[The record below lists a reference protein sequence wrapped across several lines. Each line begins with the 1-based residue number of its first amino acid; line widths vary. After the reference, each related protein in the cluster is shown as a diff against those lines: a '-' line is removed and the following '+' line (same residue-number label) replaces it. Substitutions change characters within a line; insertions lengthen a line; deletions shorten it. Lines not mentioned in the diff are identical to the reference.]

1 MSMNERAPNTR
12 LLADF
17 ISGFG
22 PKDLPREVEEY
33 IRMLAYD
40 GIGVSYA
47 SLHPIVTASAG
58 IRSFAISQGGPPE
71 ATLFGHPDKISAV
84 NAVFANG
91 TLGYAADYEPHHPE
105 AILHPIAIAVPV
117 ALAASEMVN
126 GSGKDFLAATALC
139 CEITYRVSM
148 AMNPKELYR
157 RGFHPSAVCG
167 TFGAAAAAA
176 NLFALNHEQTVR
188 ALGLAALQASG
199 LMAWQDD
206 PREDARPFQMG
217 MAARNGMTAALL
229 AKSGFGAPDRI
240 FDGGHVVLDAFS
252 DVSNPIALTSGL
264 GTEWEGVSG
273 LAVKP
278 YPCVSFLHPALDALS
293 GLIKD
298 HEVQPDQIERI
309 QLRFARSGCHCVDGN
324 PLKGHCAQYVLP
336 VFAAAGRLN
345 YTDLFDDKRKTD
357 SEVRRLAAATRVLPD
372 DGELE
377 RRFPDFYIGEIAL
390 SLAGGRR
397 LENRA
402 EVARGY
408 PEKPL
413 ANQEIKEK
421 FDDVL
426 NELLRPADRTELSEA
441 AWSVGS
447 KPTIENLAQILAR
460 PIKMRSA

>member
-12 LLADF
+12 LLAEF

-33 IRMLAYD
+33 VRVLAYD

-47 SLHPIVTASAG
+47 SLHPSVTASAG
-58 IRSFAISQGGPPE
+58 MKSFAVAQGGPPE
-71 ATLFGHPDKISAV
+71 ATLFGHPGKISAV

-91 TLGYAADYEPHHPE
+91 TLGYAADFEPHHPE
-105 AILHPIAIAVPV
+105 AILHPVAIAVPV

-126 GSGKDFLAATALC
+126 GSGRDFLAATALC

-176 NLFALNHEQTVR
+176 NLFALNPEQTVR
-188 ALGLAALQASG
+188 TLGLAALQASG

-240 FDGGHVVLDAFS
+240 FDGGHVVLEAFS
-252 DVSNPIALTSGL
+252 DVANPTALTSGL

-293 GLIKD
+293 GLIAE
-298 HEVQPDQIERI
+298 HGVQPDRIERI
-309 QLRFARSGCHCVDGN
+309 ELRFARSGCHCVDDN

-336 VFAAAGRLN
+336 VFAAAGRLL
-345 YTDLFDDKRKTD
+345 YTDLFIDKRKTD
-357 SEVRRLAAATRVLPD
+357 PEVRRLAAETRVLPD

-377 RRFPDFYIGEIAL
+377 KRFPDFYVGEIAL
-390 SLAGGRR
+390 SLAGGQR

-413 ANQEIKEK
+413 EEREIKQK
-421 FDDVL
+421 FNDVL
-426 NELLRPADRTELSEA
+426 KGLLRPAERTELSEA
-441 AWSVGS
+441 AWYAGS
-447 KPTIENLAQILAR
+447 KPTVENLAQVLAR
-460 PIKMRSA
+460 PINVGSA

>member
-12 LLADF
+12 LLAEF

-33 IRMLAYD
+33 VRVLAYD

-47 SLHPIVTASAG
+47 SLHPSVTASAG
-58 IRSFAISQGGPPE
+58 MKSFAVAQGGPPE
-71 ATLFGHPDKISAV
+71 ATLFGHPGKISAV

-91 TLGYAADYEPHHPE
+91 TLGYAADFEPHHPE
-105 AILHPIAIAVPV
+105 AILHPVAIAVPV

-126 GSGKDFLAATALC
+126 GSGRDFLAATALC

-176 NLFALNHEQTVR
+176 NLFALNPEQTVR
-188 ALGLAALQASG
+188 TLGLAALQASG

-240 FDGGHVVLDAFS
+240 FDGGHVVLEAFS
-252 DVSNPIALTSGL
+252 DVANPTALTSGL

-293 GLIKD
+293 GLIAE
-298 HEVQPDQIERI
+298 HGVQPGRIERI
-309 QLRFARSGCHCVDGN
+309 ELRFARSGCHCVDDN

-336 VFAAAGRLN
+336 VFAAAGRLL
-345 YTDLFDDKRKTD
+345 YTDLFIDKRKTD
-357 SEVRRLAAATRVLPD
+357 PEVRRLAAETRVLPD

-377 RRFPDFYIGEIAL
+377 KRFPDFYVGEIAL
-390 SLAGGRR
+390 SLAGGQR

-413 ANQEIKEK
+413 EEREIKQK
-421 FDDVL
+421 FNDVL
-426 NELLRPADRTELSEA
+426 KGLLRPAERTELSEA
-441 AWSVGS
+441 AWYAGS
-447 KPTIENLAQILAR
+447 KPTVENLAQVLAR
-460 PIKMRSA
+460 PINVGSA

>member
-1 MSMNERAPNTR
+1 MKERAPNTR
-12 LLADF
+12 LLAEF

-22 PKDLPREVEEY
+22 PKDLPGEVEEY
-33 IRMLAYD
+33 IRVLAYD

-47 SLHPIVTASAG
+47 SLHPSVTASAG
-58 IRSFAISQGGPPE
+58 MKSFVVAQGGPPE
-71 ATLFGHPDKISAV
+71 ATLFGHPGKISAV

-126 GSGKDFLAATALC
+126 GSGRGFLAATALC

-176 NLFALNHEQTVR
+176 NLFALNSEQTVR
-188 ALGLAALQASG
+188 TLGLAALQASG

-240 FDGGHVVLDAFS
+240 FDGGHVVLEAFS
-252 DVSNPIALTSGL
+252 DVANPAALTSGL

-293 GLIKD
+293 GLIAEHD
-298 HEVQPDQIERI
+298 VQPGQIERI
-309 QLRFARSGCHCVDGN
+309 ELRFARSGCHCVDDN

-336 VFAAAGRLN
+336 VFAAAGRLL
-345 YTDLFDDKRKTD
+345 YTDLFIDKRKTD
-357 SEVRRLAAATRVLPD
+357 PEVRRLAAETRVLPD

-377 RRFPDFYIGEIAL
+377 KRFPDFYVGEIAL
-390 SLAGGRR
+390 SLAGGQR

-413 ANQEIKEK
+413 EEREIKQK
-421 FDDVL
+421 FNDVL
-426 NELLRPADRTELSEA
+426 KGLLRPAERTELSEA
-441 AWSVGS
+441 AWNAGS
-447 KPTIENLAQILAR
+447 KPKVEHLAQVLAR
-460 PIKMRSA
+460 PIDMGSA

>member
-12 LLADF
+12 LLAEF

-33 IRMLAYD
+33 IRVLAYD

-47 SLHPIVTASAG
+47 SLHPSVTASAG
-58 IRSFAISQGGPPE
+58 MKSFAVAQGGPPE
-71 ATLFGHPDKISAV
+71 ATLFGHPGKISAV

-91 TLGYAADYEPHHPE
+91 TLGYAADFEPHHPE
-105 AILHPIAIAVPV
+105 AILHPVAIAVPV

-126 GSGKDFLAATALC
+126 GSGRDFLAATALC

-176 NLFALNHEQTVR
+176 NLFALNPEQTVR
-188 ALGLAALQASG
+188 TLGLAALQASG

-240 FDGGHVVLDAFS
+240 FDGGHVVLEAFS
-252 DVSNPIALTSGL
+252 DISNPVALTSGL

-293 GLIKD
+293 GLIAEHD
-298 HEVQPDQIERI
+298 VQPERIERI
-309 QLRFARSGCHCVDGN
+309 ELRFARSGCHCVDNN

-336 VFAAAGRLN
+336 VFAAAGRLL
-345 YTDLFDDKRKTD
+345 YTDLFIDKRKTD
-357 SEVRRLAAATRVLPD
+357 PEVRRLAAETRVLPD

-377 RRFPDFYIGEIAL
+377 RRFPDFYVGEIAL
-390 SLAGGRR
+390 SLAGGQR

-413 ANQEIKEK
+413 EEREIKQK
-421 FDDVL
+421 FNDVL
-426 NELLRPADRTELSEA
+426 KGLLRSAERAELSEA
-441 AWSVGS
+441 AWNAGS
-447 KPTIENLAQILAR
+447 KPTVENLAQVLAR
-460 PIKMRSA
+460 PINMGSA

>member
-1 MSMNERAPNTR
+1 MNERAPNTR
-12 LLADF
+12 LLAEF

-33 IRMLAYD
+33 IRVLAYD

-47 SLHPIVTASAG
+47 SLHPSVTASAG
-58 IRSFAISQGGPPE
+58 MKSFAVAQGGPPE
-71 ATLFGHPDKISAV
+71 ATLFGHPGKISAV

-126 GSGKDFLAATALC
+126 GSGRDFLAATALC

-176 NLFALNHEQTVR
+176 NLFALNLEQTVR
-188 ALGLAALQASG
+188 TLGLAALQASG

-240 FDGGHVVLDAFS
+240 FDGGHVVLEAFS
-252 DVSNPIALTSGL
+252 DVANPAALTNGL

-293 GLIKD
+293 GLIAEHD
-298 HEVQPDQIERI
+298 VQPEQIERI
-309 QLRFARSGCHCVDGN
+309 ELRFARSGCHCVDDN

-336 VFAAAGRLN
+336 VFAAAGRLL
-345 YTDLFDDKRKTD
+345 YTDLFIDKRKTD
-357 SEVRRLAAATRVLPD
+357 PEVRRLAAETRVLPD

-377 RRFPDFYIGEIAL
+377 KRFPDFYVGEIAL
-390 SLAGGRR
+390 SLAGGQR

-413 ANQEIKEK
+413 EEREIKQK
-421 FDDVL
+421 FNDVL
-426 NELLRPADRTELSEA
+426 KGLLRPAERTELSEA
-441 AWSVGS
+441 AWNVGS
-447 KPTIENLAQILAR
+447 KPTVENMAQVLAR
-460 PIKMRSA
+460 PINMGSA

>member
-12 LLADF
+12 LLAEF

-33 IRMLAYD
+33 VRVLAYD

-47 SLHPIVTASAG
+47 SLHPSVTASAG
-58 IRSFAISQGGPPE
+58 MKSFAVAQGGPSE
-71 ATLFGHPDKISAV
+71 ATLFGHPGKISAV

-91 TLGYAADYEPHHPE
+91 TLGYAADFEPHHPE
-105 AILHPIAIAVPV
+105 AILHPVAIAVPV

-126 GSGKDFLAATALC
+126 GSGRDFLAATALC

-176 NLFALNHEQTVR
+176 NLFALNPEQTVR
-188 ALGLAALQASG
+188 TLGLAALQASG

-240 FDGGHVVLDAFS
+240 FDGGHVVLEAFS
-252 DVSNPIALTSGL
+252 DVANPPALTSGL

-293 GLIKD
+293 GLIAEHD
-298 HEVQPDQIERI
+298 VQPERI
-309 QLRFARSGCHCVDGN
+309 DRIELRFARSGCHCVDDN

-336 VFAAAGRLN
+336 VFAAAGRLL
-345 YTDLFDDKRKTD
+345 YTDLFIDKRKTD
-357 SEVRRLAAATRVLPD
+357 PEVRRLAAETRVLPD

-377 RRFPDFYIGEIAL
+377 KRFPDFYVGEIAL
-390 SLAGGRR
+390 SLAGGQR

-413 ANQEIKEK
+413 EEREIKQK
-421 FDDVL
+421 FNDVL
-426 NELLRPADRTELSEA
+426 KGLLRPAERTELSEA
-441 AWSVGS
+441 AWYAGS
-447 KPTIENLAQILAR
+447 KPTVENLAQVLAR
-460 PIKMRSA
+460 PINVGSA